1 MGRGVRH
8 YDQDFPHEKVAE
20 LHLNGMGILSIAV
33 RLGIPAKSVRR
44 YLCEGERVTE
54 MIRHGRSIEQVAKAL
69 NISPKAAAAL
79 AQTPI
84 RVNYYIEKGVAGLPD
99 YMI

>member
-8 YDQDFPHEKVAE
+8 YDQDFPHEEVTKM
-20 LHLNGMGILSIAV
+20 HLSGMGILSIAV
-33 RLGIPAKSVRR
+33 RLGIPARSVRR

-54 MIRHGRSIEQVAKAL
+54 MVRDGKTIEQIAKAL
-69 NISPKAAAAL
+69 NISQKAAVAL
-79 AQTPI
+79 ARTPI
-84 RVNYYIEKGVAGLPD
+84 RLDYYIEKGIGGLPD